1 MVQDLDTR
9 QVVILAE
16 DLEADRARRDER
28 CDAVLA
34 EQVCIVF
41 HHLARRIGLAGQFE
55 RPAAADAA
63 FAVGPP
69 DLLARGLED
78 RRHRRHRARRQQGH
92 AARKIAHLARTFGAV
107 ETLEIAVAAFVGH
120 VVHLVARV
128 DAERVEINADGA
140 FLGTAA
146 AHQAV
151 VGRLEAQH
159 VVTAV
164 AQEVDRLHVVDAQHA
179 LQLAGVDADAAA
191 RAGLDLEIIVG
202 RLLFARAQVVTA
214 QEDEGYL
221 RENMH
226 VTRERQRHE
235 EHAEARGIEP
245 PRRGFEIHQ
254 RHHADMPGHPLPEAP
269 GEESPAA
276 VKRAR
281 GAFGHQTRREHEPQR
296 RQGHPVARDVL
307 RRAPHAHRPGVETLA
322 PGQRHAREDEQQQEV
337 HREIEERLV
346 LQPRGE
352 ILEKDVSL
360 QRHVAEAQIGDRLG
374 PPHGDQQ
381 EPAESQRHVH
391 VPQQGVDP
399 EDAAVEQR
407 LAHHLPR
414 RPEGAARRQSE
425 QNPFLVGAGQAV
437 EPRPPLPGQDGEH
450 HRSADD
456 ERQTEWRVESHRQ
469 KSPSLRLISITT
481 PRVLMPRGH
490 TSRHL
495 PHSMHLFISS

>member
-1 MVQDLDTR
+1 
-9 QVVILAE
+9 
-16 DLEADRARRDER
+16 
-28 CDAVLA
+28 
-34 EQVCIVF
+34 
-41 HHLARRIGLAGQFE
+41 
-55 RPAAADAA
+55 
-63 FAVGPP
+63 
-69 DLLARGLED
+69 
-78 RRHRRHRARRQQGH
+78 
-92 AARKIAHLARTFGAV
+92 
-107 ETLEIAVAAFVGH
+107 
-120 VVHLVARV
+120 
-128 DAERVEINADGA
+128 
-140 FLGTAA
+140 
-146 AHQAV
+146 
-151 VGRLEAQH
+151 
-159 VVTAV
+159 
-164 AQEVDRLHVVDAQHA
+164 
-179 LQLAGVDADAAA
+179 
-191 RAGLDLEIIVG
+191 
-202 RLLFARAQVVTA
+202 
-214 QEDEGYL
+214 
-221 RENMH
+221 MH

-322 PGQRHAREDEQQQEV
+322 PGQHHAREDEQQQEV